1 MLLLNNQL
9 LPIHAV
15 AALLLGLEFRGVVR
29 ALPGKKFALV

>member
-15 AALLLGLEFRGVVR
+15 ASLLLDLEFQGVVR
-29 ALPGKKFALV
+29 VLPGKKFALV